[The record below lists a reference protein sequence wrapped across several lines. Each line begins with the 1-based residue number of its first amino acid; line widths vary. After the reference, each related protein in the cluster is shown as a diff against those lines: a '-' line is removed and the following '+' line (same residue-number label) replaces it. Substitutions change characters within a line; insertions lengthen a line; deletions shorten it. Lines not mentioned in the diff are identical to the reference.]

1 MLKLYFVI
9 QGKINIFP
17 RYLIVP
23 DNFAKR
29 VNEIKI
35 VLKFY
40 KIKDKMT
47 SKVIQPQL
55 QPN

>member
-55 QPN
+55 QPD